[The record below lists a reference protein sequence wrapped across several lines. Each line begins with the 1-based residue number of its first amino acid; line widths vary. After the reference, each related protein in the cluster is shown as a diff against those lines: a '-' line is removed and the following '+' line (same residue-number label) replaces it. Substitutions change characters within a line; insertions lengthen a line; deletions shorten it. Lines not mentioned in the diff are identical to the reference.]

1 MKSSLQLW
9 QLKKNKLDQCLQ
21 LRMFEQDCEKV
32 PFRIDHSLWIIHLFQ
47 SYPQNGTPSFV
58 VTVQKN
64 FSTNHDFYCRCLTGF
79 TPTGRFSW
87 PTMLTLVVTTVFF
100 KYYSGLHHFPLCLL
114 HCLLLIYLCITRD
127 CQQASRGTRTI
138 HSGLQCKS
146 SSHSKYLCYRI
157 RIVQTM
163 QYNTEIIQL
172 EYI

>member
-1 MKSSLQLW
+1 MKASLQLW

-100 KYYSGLHHFPLCLL
+100 KIFFWAPPYSLL
-114 HCLLLIYLCITRD
+114 VMLLLMFIALFIVYCISALPGT
-127 CQQASRGTRTI
+127 ASK
-138 HSGLQCKS
+138 LQEEHGQFTVAS
-146 SSHSKYLCYRI
+146 NVSLHL
-157 RIVQTM
+157 TL
-163 QYNTEIIQL
+163 NTSDI
-172 EYI
+172 EYE